1 MVGLMQKP
9 KPSEIE
15 PFIASEVALSV
26 KDEIQKYILRVIDG
40 IISGRPPS
48 EVKRAFTKIKL
59 NVTDQP
65 GNIIPGSSDGGSA
78 IFNLRSTC
86 FGVCVSCS
94 ILIDNDHKVHRSDV
108 LVSRVPEDP
117 MASFNT
123 TREDVEAMLAP
134 VREALVAM
142 SALRMLEKGINGV
155 RPDILIVDGPLIPPA
170 RIWLKKGRKS
180 RSDPVRLYLEHRRRM
195 LDYAEKT
202 RVTVVGFVKRPKSHY
217 ISQIYGFKSYPDV
230 ALSTLTGLQWGESY
244 PWPPV
249 ELGGV
254 ELSSIIHD
262 DTVRKYMVPG
272 RLSFTF
278 LKTSR
283 GKAPYRI
290 DISRIFPPFTSA
302 EQVLNY
308 ILSLSDLDGIPLPVV
323 KADETVKITKKF
335 ARETYRSTINYV
347 ISKYA
352 REENKL
358 KLLLE
363 LLGWMHGE
371 T

>member
-1 MVGLMQKP
+1 MQKP

-26 KDEIQKYILRVIDG
+26 KDEIHKYILRVIEG
-40 IISGRPPS
+40 IIGGEPPS
-48 EVKRAFTKIKL
+48 DVEKTFAKIKL
-59 NVTDQP
+59 NVKDRP
-65 GNIIPGSSDGGSA
+65 GNVIPGSSDGGSA
-78 IFNLRSTC
+78 IFNLRSSC

-94 ILIDNDHKVHRSDV
+94 ILIDNDYRVHRSNV
-108 LVSRVPEDP
+108 LVSRVPDDP
-117 MASFNT
+117 MASFNV

-134 VREALVAM
+134 IREALVAM
-142 SALRMLEKGINGV
+142 SAAEMLKEGVNGV
-155 RPDILIVDGPLIPPA
+155 KPDILIVDGPLIPPA
-170 RIWLKKGRKS
+170 RIWLKKGGKS
-180 RSDPVRLYLEHRRRM
+180 SGGPVQLYLEHRRRM
-195 LDYAEKT
+195 LDYAEKS

-230 ALSTLTGLQWGESY
+230 ALSTLAGLRCGESY

-262 DTVRKYMVPG
+262 DEARKSMVPG

-283 GKAPYRI
+283 GKAPYRV
-290 DISRIFPPFTSA
+290 DISRIFPPFTGV
-302 EQVLNY
+302 EQVLSY

-335 ARETYRSTINYV
+335 AQDTYRSTINHV
-347 ISKYA
+347 ISMYA